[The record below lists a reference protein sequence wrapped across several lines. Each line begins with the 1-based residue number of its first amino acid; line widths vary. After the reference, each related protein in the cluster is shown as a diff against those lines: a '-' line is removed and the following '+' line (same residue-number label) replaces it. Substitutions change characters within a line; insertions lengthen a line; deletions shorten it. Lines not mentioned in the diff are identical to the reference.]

1 MKNDITKEEIAAV
14 CDGVTRMI
22 AEALVREVDEVHLDS
37 RLIDDLGAESID
49 FLDIVFRLEQLFRIE
64 IPRGKII
71 EDARGALSEEQFARD
86 GYLTADGLARL
97 RDYLAEVPA
106 DRFPKRL
113 RAAEVP
119 MLFTVET
126 FCKVVVRAQRESGS
140 SPR

>member
-1 MKNDITKEEIAAV
+1 MSQDHISKEQVE
-14 CDGVTRMI
+14 GVREGVVRMI
-22 AEALVREVDEVHLDS
+22 AEALVREAHEVQLDS

-71 EDARGALSEEQFARD
+71 DDARGDLSEEQFAHD
-86 GYLTADGLARL
+86 GYLTAEGLARL
-97 RDYLAEVPA
+97 RDYLDEVPA

-113 RAAEVP
+113 RVVEVP

-126 FCKVVVRAQRESGS
+126 FCKVVVRAQRK
-140 SPR
+140 